1 MIDTWTEEQETILG
15 AQQGDASAL
24 ERILNTYHPMLTV
37 LAQRLGVP
45 STLWDELVQAGYV
58 GLMQAVYKF
67 CPAHGTRLSTYAVP
81 WILGEMKRALRKALD
96 DTGALQKHR
105 YLMRYEAQ
113 LYQSLGR
120 APRVDELAQ
129 ASGLQ
134 AQQIAQIEA
143 CASGP
148 LSLESPQEEHATTL
162 AQALAGGEEID
173 VDSIGLRL
181 AIESLKKEE
190 QQLIYLRYFREQT
203 QQETARLLG
212 KSQAQISRMERHALD
227 QLRELLS

>member
-1 MIDTWTEEQETILG
+1 
-15 AQQGDASAL
+15 
-24 ERILNTYHPMLTV
+24 
-37 LAQRLGVP
+37 
-45 STLWDELVQAGYV
+45 
-58 GLMQAVYKF
+58 
-67 CPAHGTRLSTYAVP
+67 
-81 WILGEMKRALRKALD
+81 MKRALRKALD

-181 AIESLKKEE
+181 AIETLKKEE
-190 QQLIYLRYFREQT
+190 QQLIYLRFFREQT